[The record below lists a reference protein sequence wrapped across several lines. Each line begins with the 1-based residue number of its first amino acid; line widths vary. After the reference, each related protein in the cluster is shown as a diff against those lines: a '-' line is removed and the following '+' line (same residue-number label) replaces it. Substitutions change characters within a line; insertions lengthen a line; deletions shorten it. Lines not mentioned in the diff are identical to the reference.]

1 MKPRVFIF
9 QFRLVNAR
17 LVSNKGCFLSDCF
30 MTSVTINSGITI
42 YCHEETVKYLSC
54 RKEYLFIGYLCLK
67 LYKFVQNCFL
77 YVYMHIEVHCI
88 YWETMFCKTLMNGK
102 L

>member
-54 RKEYLFIGYLCLK
+54 RKEYLFRLFMLETVQICTKLFSLCVHAHLSALYLLGNNV
-67 LYKFVQNCFL
+67 L
-77 YVYMHIEVHCI
+77 
-88 YWETMFCKTLMNGK
+88 
-102 L
+102 